1 MAGKCV
7 QKKIGLTQEDT
18 VNAFTYDEKTG
29 LGYVMTSNKN
39 QLINTLYTFNAGSGT
54 IESKAGSGS
63 TARIQSIELVYA

>member
-29 LGYVMTSNKN
+29 LGYVMTSHKN
-39 QLINTLYTFNAGSGT
+39 QNTLYTFNAGSGA